1 MRSDSS
7 IATSEVHTPVAPS
20 PADPPRATLPPSVW
34 AIAAGFALAYAL
46 YALFRHWHFHTSG
59 YDLGIFDQAIWHLS
73 RFETPAST
81 IAGHASIFSDHFHP
95 ILILLA
101 PLYWVAPRPEVLL
114 LAQSLLLAASA
125 IPVFLY
131 SRGRVGSRAAIAV
144 TISYGLFWPMQ
155 KTAGFDFHEVA
166 FAPGLIAGAILAME
180 TRRWRWFWI
189 AVALLVCVKEDLIP
203 LIGMFGLRLM
213 TLGEIRQGVAAILIS
228 IAAFAAVMKIA
239 MPLLGGEDAYPYWES
254 HLRAVGGGPIAVLAQ
269 IFTPVEKLRTIAMW
283 LLPFV
288 LLPLRSP
295 LVLLAA
301 PIALSRLLSASS
313 NHWGTAFHYS
323 APLAPILAMAAAD
336 GLARLAAGLTP
347 RAASMVLRTA
357 PVLMCLLCAFLPG
370 RLPLWR
376 VLAPSHYQSSPA
388 DRVGY
393 EALATIPSGASVAAQ
408 HVVVPHLSRR
418 QAIYGLDSH
427 TPDTDYVIVTE
438 HRTAWPNRDF
448 AHIRELL
455 RQRTDRGYREIFAKE
470 GWVVLAR

>member
-7 IATSEVHTPVAPS
+7 SATSDALAPARVDS
-20 PADPPRATLPPSVW
+20 PPAPLPPAVW
-34 AIAAGFALAYAL
+34 AIVAGFAVAYAL
-46 YALFRHWHFHTSG
+46 YALFRHWRFHTSG

-73 RFETPAST
+73 RFETPASS

-95 ILILLA
+95 ILLLLA
-101 PLYWVAPRPEVLL
+101 PLYWAAPRPEALL
-114 LAQSLLLAASA
+114 IAQSLLLAVSA

-131 SRGRVGSRAAIAV
+131 SRGRIGSSAAIGV
-144 TISYGLFWPMQ
+144 TVSYGLFWPMQ

-166 FAPGLIAGAILAME
+166 FAPGLIAWAILAME
-180 TRRWRWFWI
+180 TRRWRWFWV

-213 TLGEIRQGVAAILIS
+213 TLGEIRQGVAAVLIS
-228 IAAFAAVMKIA
+228 IAAFAAVMTVA

-254 HLRAVGGGPIAVLAQ
+254 HLRAVGGGPVAILAQ
-269 IFTPVEKLRTIAMW
+269 IVTPAEKLRTIAMW
-283 LLPFV
+283 LLPFL

-336 GLARLAAGLTP
+336 GLGRLAAHLTP
-347 RAASMVLRTA
+347 RGASMLLRAA

-376 VLAPSHYQSSPA
+376 VFAPAHYRASPA

-418 QAIYGLDSH
+418 HAIYGLDSN